1 MDYTSLITTLISCGV
16 TLTVCLINN
25 YVQTNKQR
33 SESEKQIALI
43 QYQIQ
48 ELKNEV
54 EKSNNVKERIT
65 KIEGMA
71 LLWEEK
77 LKGLNA
83 RMKVVESENGH
94 GKHSASED
102 DGK

>member
-1 MDYTSLITTLISCGV
+1 MDLSTLLPVLISGAIS
-16 TLTVCLINN
+16 LAICLINN
-25 YVQTNKQR
+25 NFQSNKQKA
-33 SESEKQIALI
+33 ENEKQIALI

-54 EKSNNVKERIT
+54 EKSNNVKERVT

-71 LLWEEK
+71 LLWDEK
-77 LKGLNA
+77 LRSLNK
-83 RMKVVESENGH
+83 RMNVVETENGH
-94 GKHSASED
+94 GKHADQD

>member
-1 MDYTSLITTLISCGV
+1 MEFTSILTTLISCGV

-33 SESEKQIALI
+33 TENEKQIALI

-54 EKSNNVKERIT
+54 EKSNNVKERVT

-71 LLWEEK
+71 LLWDEK
-77 LKGLNA
+77 LKSLNN

-94 GKHSASED
+94 GKSADTD

>member
-1 MDYTSLITTLISCGV
+1 MDLATVLPVLISGAV
-16 TLTVCLINN
+16 SLAVCIINN
-25 YVQTNKQR
+25 NFQSNKQKA
-33 SESEKQIALI
+33 ENEKQIALI

-54 EKSNNVKERIT
+54 EKSNNVKERVT

-71 LLWEEK
+71 LLWDEK
-77 LKGLNA
+77 LRGLND

-94 GKHSASED
+94 GKSADQD